1 MRSAKKAA
9 ISLFIAFHIIAITC
23 WSIPSNAALVMAVR
37 GAVRPYML
45 WSGLFQA
52 WDMFA
57 PSPRSVNAHVE
68 AAVILRDG
76 RIQTWK
82 FPRMEQL
89 SLPSRSFKERYRK
102 FVENLQ
108 EESHNAIWPDV
119 ARYIARANN
128 NPSDPPQIVMLIRYW
143 SDIVPEKFY
152 RPRPERARIFF
163 EYNVKPED
171 LR

>member
-1 MRSAKKAA
+1 
-9 ISLFIAFHIIAITC
+9 
-23 WSIPSNAALVMAVR
+23 
-37 GAVRPYML
+37 ML

-76 RIQTWK
+76 RIRTWK

-89 SLPSRSFKERYRK
+89 SLVERSYKERYRK
-102 FVENLQ
+102 FVESVQADSYKAL
-108 EESHNAIWPDV
+108 WPDV

-128 NPSDPPQIVMLIRYW
+128 NPTDPPELVMLIRYW
-143 SDIVPEKFY
+143 SDIVPSTDARY
-152 RPRPERARIFF
+152 HPAPQRARIFF
-163 EYNVKPED
+163 QYDVQPGD